1 MLCFLGQSGN
11 EAADLVCTLG
21 QRVAVVFF
29 FGSQVV
35 NFALQVFFEFA
46 DLNQQGFTKFV
57 NGSVVLV
64 FLLLLL
70 EFESVDFFVET
81 AVFWTSW

>member
-1 MLCFLGQSGN
+1 
-11 EAADLVCTLG
+11 
-21 QRVAVVFF
+21 
-29 FGSQVV
+29 
-35 NFALQVFFEFA
+35 
-46 DLNQQGFTKFV
+46 LNQQGFTKFV

-81 AVFWTSW
+81 AVF

>member
-1 MLCFLGQSGN
+1 MFLGQSGN
-11 EAADLVCTLG
+11 EAADLVCALG
-21 QRVAVVFF
+21 QCVAVVFF
-29 FGSQVV
+29 FDGQAV

-46 DLNQQGFTKFV
+46 DLNQQGFAEFV
-57 NGSVVLV
+57 NGRVVLA

-81 AVFWTSW
+81 AVF

>member
-1 MLCFLGQSGN
+1 MFLGQSGN

-46 DLNQQGFTKFV
+46 DLNQQGFAEFV
-57 NGSVVLV
+57 NGRIVLA

-81 AVFWTSW
+81 AVF